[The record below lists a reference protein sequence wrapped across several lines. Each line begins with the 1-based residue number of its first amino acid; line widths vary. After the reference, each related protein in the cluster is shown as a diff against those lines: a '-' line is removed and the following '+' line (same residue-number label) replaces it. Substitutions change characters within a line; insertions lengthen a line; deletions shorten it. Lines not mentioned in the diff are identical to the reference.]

1 LNEGIAGSDDIDAV
15 KRSTK
20 TGRPAGKFDFVDKI
34 EKLTGRLLQRQKPG
48 PKKKQK
54 I

>member
-1 LNEGIAGSDDIDAV
+1 VNKL
-15 KRSTK
+15 
-20 TGRPAGKFDFVDKI
+20 

-54 I
+54 TELGVMSP